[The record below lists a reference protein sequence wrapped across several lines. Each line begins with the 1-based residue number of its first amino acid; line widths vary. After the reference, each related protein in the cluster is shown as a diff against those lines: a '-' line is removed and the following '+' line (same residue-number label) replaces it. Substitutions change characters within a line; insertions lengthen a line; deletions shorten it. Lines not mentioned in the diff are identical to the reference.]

1 MKRFIP
7 LILTII
13 VGANAQTVGA
23 RYLIITHDRYYDAI
37 QPLAEWKYKKGM
49 KTKVVR
55 LSDIGSNSTLIR
67 NYILDAYNNWVIK
80 PEYVLLVGSPDS
92 LPWGQTYPYSD
103 YPYMNMD
110 TTFFNDILAGRLT
123 VHDTVEAKT
132 VVKKI
137 LLYERTPNMTD
148 TLWLRNACLIVREDG
163 YTYPP
168 LPGTDD
174 YIYWGDSRHAYGLM
188 LDNGYNR
195 MDTLSSLL
203 GHNYNN
209 VIQSVNNGVGFVQY
223 RGQGVGNWWSPFG
236 VNPDATSN
244 GSMLPIVLSITCST
258 IGTGSTAATAE
269 RWLLTGTPANPRGAS
284 GYFATTTVRGGVAHI
299 RSAVSRGFFT
309 GIFVNRL
316 RTFGEA
322 CEAGR
327 RNLYN
332 LYSDVTDY
340 KGFATLGDP
349 EMNLWT
355 AKPRLIDVIHVESLN
370 ATEESLAVNVMLNEQ
385 PVDSALVCISLDSTA
400 YHYGYTQ
407 NGQVIFQLDGLHAGQ
422 MDVTVT
428 GRNLLPY
435 EGMIT
440 IMDDNPYVLHST
452 YSIDDSL
459 GNNNGIAESGETI
472 LLNNTLINIGSNP
485 AYGVRATLRTSDA
498 FISIIDSVSFYGNV
512 YPQDSASSISPYVF
526 AVSNICP
533 DGHNVN
539 FDLLISDAANNS
551 WTSSLSVS
559 ITNSTSGSW
568 VGPDAFGYYI
578 YDDTDTLSG
587 YAPAF
592 EWYGGSMSLVS
603 EITDED
609 ADTVT
614 YTLPFAFPFYGL
626 TYNSIGLCSNGF
638 MEMGAS
644 TYRFGT
650 NEPIPSTTGPRRLIA
665 PFWDDLDPSVS
676 PTGTGDIYYAY
687 DSGNNRWI
695 VEFRSVAHYGAT
707 SQRET
712 FQVQLRDPQYYPTP
726 DGSGEIL
733 FLYDTVMNASSN
745 TVGIEDNTQTIGLQ
759 YVYNGSYHPN
769 AAPLTSGRAILITTK
784 SPAGIWLHT
793 THYTMVDSVTG
804 NGNGIIDPG
813 ETVQIYVEITN
824 GGNSTASNI
833 STTLRTADQDATII
847 DSTADFGSITPGM
860 SAGNNANPY
869 TVQID
874 AVPADTTIGFAL
886 YIESNGGE
894 YHKFDYFTFYLYSS
908 PGIEELT
915 TTSDGSLNLGA
926 YPNPFQRQV
935 QINYVIPYE
944 RYTDAGDPVG
954 PILKVYDVSGRLV
967 RDLSSRISAM
977 GHPSSITWD
986 GTDDHGRQLANGI
999 YFVNLECGGDRVKTK
1014 VIHVK

>member
-1 MKRFIP
+1 GTSVYEYEYTENGEIVFI
-7 LILTII
+7 
-13 VGANAQTVGA
+13 
-23 RYLIITHDRYYDAI
+23 
-37 QPLAEWKYKKGM
+37 
-49 KTKVVR
+49 
-55 LSDIGSNSTLIR
+55 
-67 NYILDAYNNWVIK
+67 
-80 PEYVLLVGSPDS
+80 
-92 LPWGQTYPYSD
+92 
-103 YPYMNMD
+103 
-110 TTFFNDILAGRLT
+110 
-123 VHDTVEAKT
+123 
-132 VVKKI
+132 
-137 LLYERTPNMTD
+137 
-148 TLWLRNACLIVREDG
+148 
-163 YTYPP
+163 
-168 LPGTDD
+168 
-174 YIYWGDSRHAYGLM
+174 
-188 LDNGYNR
+188 
-195 MDTLSSLL
+195 
-203 GHNYNN
+203 
-209 VIQSVNNGVGFVQY
+209 
-223 RGQGVGNWWSPFG
+223 
-236 VNPDATSN
+236 
-244 GSMLPIVLSITCST
+244 
-258 IGTGSTAATAE
+258 
-269 RWLLTGTPANPRGAS
+269 
-284 GYFATTTVRGGVAHI
+284 
-299 RSAVSRGFFT
+299 
-309 GIFVNRL
+309 
-316 RTFGEA
+316 
-322 CEAGR
+322 
-327 RNLYN
+327 
-332 LYSDVTDY
+332 
-340 KGFATLGDP
+340 
-349 EMNLWT
+349 
-355 AKPRLIDVIHVESLN
+355 
-370 ATEESLAVNVMLNEQ
+370 
-385 PVDSALVCISLDSTA
+385 
-400 YHYGYTQ
+400 
-407 NGQVIFQLDGLHAGQ
+407 LDGLYAGE

-440 IMDDNPYVLHST
+440 IIDDNPHLLHST

-459 GNNNGIAESGETI
+459 GNNNGIAESGESI
-472 LLNNTLINIGSNP
+472 LLNATLINIGSNP

-526 AVSNICP
+526 AVSNVCP
-533 DGHNVN
+533 DGHNVD
-539 FDLLISDAANNS
+539 FDLLISDTENNS
-551 WTSSLSVS
+551 WTSSFSIV
-559 ITNSTSGSW
+559 ITNNASGSW
-568 VGPDAFGYYI
+568 MGPDDFGYYM

-592 EWYGGSMSLVS
+592 DWYGGTMALVS

-614 YTLPFAFPFYGL
+614 YTLPFSFPFYGL

-650 NEPIPSTTGPRRLIA
+650 NEPIPSATGPRRLIA

-676 PTGTGDIYYAY
+676 PTGAGDIYYAY

-745 TVGIEDNTQTIGLQ
+745 TVGIEDNTQTIGLE
-759 YVYNGSYHPN
+759 YVYNGNYHPN
-769 AAPLTSGRAILITTK
+769 AAPLANGRAILITTK

-793 THYTMVDSVTG
+793 THYVMVDSVTG

-824 GGNSTASNI
+824 GGNSTASNV

-847 DSTADFGSITPGM
+847 DSTADFGSIDPGM
-860 SAGNNANPY
+860 TAGNNADLY
-869 TVQID
+869 TVQIG

-908 PGIEELT
+908 PGIDELNSISSGT
-915 TTSDGSLNLGA
+915 LNLGA

-935 QINYVIPYE
+935 QINYAIPDQ
-944 RYTDAGDPVG
+944 RYTDGRDLAEPA
-954 PILKVYDVSGRLV
+954 LKIYDVSGRLV

-977 GHPSSITWD
+977 GHPSSIAWD
-986 GTDDHGRQLANGI
+986 GTDDYGRKLANGI

-1014 VIHVK
+1014 VIYVK